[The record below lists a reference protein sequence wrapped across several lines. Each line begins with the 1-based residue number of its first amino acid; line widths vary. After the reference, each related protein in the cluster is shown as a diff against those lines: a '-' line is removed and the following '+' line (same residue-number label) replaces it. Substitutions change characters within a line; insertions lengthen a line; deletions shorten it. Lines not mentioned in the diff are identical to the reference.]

1 MRKAIYL
8 FAVVAIALASL
19 GYLAKSP
26 LFMAENS
33 SVQPRET
40 ISINDLH
47 RSIDMKALPVQEVK
61 DPI

>member
-1 MRKAIYL
+1 MRKATYF
-8 FAVVAIALASL
+8 FAVVTIALASL
-19 GYLAKSP
+19 GYLAKP
-26 LFMAENS
+26 TRLPAENS
-33 SVQPRET
+33 SVQPPAT

>member
-19 GYLAKSP
+19 SYLAKSTLLP
-26 LFMAENS
+26 AENF
-33 SVQPRET
+33 SVQPPAT
-40 ISINDLH
+40 ISINDLN

>member
-1 MRKAIYL
+1 MRKATYL

-19 GYLAKSP
+19 GYLAKSTLLP
-26 LFMAENS
+26 VENP
-33 SVQPRET
+33 SVQPPAT

-47 RSIDMKALPVQEVK
+47 RWVDMKALPVQEVK